1 MYCPNCSQLAPD
13 NTRFCS
19 RCGLSL
25 NELGPWLAGHG
36 VLSLPDTHQK
46 PLSPRRKGMRF
57 GAKMMFWAA
66 VAFPVFLLLCIAGD
80 SPFPLFFP
88 FIVFLAGLSILLYSR
103 LFAEDVPV
111 NKFQPQQPLWFGGQS
126 NNALPPA
133 AETGIISDDKRK
145 VRTAEIVR
153 PPSVTE
159 HTTKLLERESD

>member
-1 MYCPNCSQLAPD
+1 MYCPNCSQLVPD

-25 NELGPWLAGHG
+25 TDLAAWLAGHG
-36 VLSLPDTHQK
+36 ALSLPDKRQK
-46 PLSPRRKGMRF
+46 PPSPRRKGMRF

-66 VAFPVFLLLCIAGD
+66 VALPVFMVLSIAAD
-80 SPFPLFFP
+80 SPGPLFLP
-88 FIVFLAGLSILLYSR
+88 FLVFLAGLSILLYSR

-111 NKFQPQQPLWFGGQS
+111 NKFQPQQPLWFAGQS

-133 AETGIISDDKRK
+133 AETGVITPSRRE
-145 VRTAEIVR
+145 VRTAEVAR

-159 HTTKLLERESD
+159 HTTKLLDND